1 MAWTPMYLEKE
12 DVEILNTWLNE
23 NEEIAFLV
31 SNGSGKW
38 IAKKQLDIFAESELQ
53 MAEVRLI
60 AEDLEI
66 QTPYSFQYN
75 LWHIPS
81 GKLPLIDTSINRFID
96 DPWSGWTEIRAGANR
111 GVPYF
116 GAGHVGIISLNI
128 HLAYNNGAIPI
139 SHFGWIGNHYK
150 VIGNGAEKST
160 ELFWNK
166 LKRMVKKVAV
176 QIPRCNRLETKK
188 EVFAFP
194 SAYSEISNGRPCS
207 SN

>member
-66 QTPYSFQYN
+66 QTPHSF
-75 LWHIPS
+75 
-81 GKLPLIDTSINRFID
+81 
-96 DPWSGWTEIRAGANR
+96 
-111 GVPYF
+111 
-116 GAGHVGIISLNI
+116 
-128 HLAYNNGAIPI
+128 
-139 SHFGWIGNHYK
+139 
-150 VIGNGAEKST
+150 
-160 ELFWNK
+160 
-166 LKRMVKKVAV
+166 
-176 QIPRCNRLETKK
+176 
-188 EVFAFP
+188 
-194 SAYSEISNGRPCS
+194 
-207 SN
+207 